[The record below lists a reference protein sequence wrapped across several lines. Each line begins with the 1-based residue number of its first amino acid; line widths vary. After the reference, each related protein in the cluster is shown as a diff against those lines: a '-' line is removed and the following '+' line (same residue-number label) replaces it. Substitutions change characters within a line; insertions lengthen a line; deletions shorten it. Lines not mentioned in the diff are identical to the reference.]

1 MDKKT
6 SNRLEE
12 ILKYNVSFV
21 QNQGYVP
28 FVTTKEPLKK
38 LVILS
43 CMDTRLTELLPQAM
57 NIKNGD
63 AKIIKNAGATI
74 MHPFGSIAR
83 SIIVAIY
90 TFQAEDIFV
99 VGHYGCGMCRL
110 DSEKIITDMRDRGI
124 EESTFK
130 LLQHSGIN
138 VEKWLKGFDSEEEA
152 VKESVQLIL
161 NHPLVPKGIRVHGLM
176 IDPETGALTLL
187 DVSCIKGSKTL
198 E

>member
-1 MDKKT
+1 MNEIR
-6 SNRLEE
+6 SGRLEE
-12 ILKYNVSFV
+12 ILKFNEVFV
-21 QNQGYVP
+21 QNKGYVP

-38 LVILS
+38 LVILA

-90 TFQAEDIFV
+90 AFQAEDIFV

-110 DSEKIITDMRDRGI
+110 DSEKILMDMREHGI

-176 IDPETGALTLL
+176 IHPETGALTLL
-187 DVSCIKGSKTL
+187 EKL
-198 E
+198 A